1 MAPQRAIA
9 YQSRLAPHLEQ
20 IRRWRRARKTWRE
33 IRDLLATQS
42 QPPVDV
48 TLQAVQSFFK
58 SATNPR
64 RRTPLG
70 FEPDAPVV
78 APPAAS
84 PEPSPAER
92 YRRHLRAPQPP
103 STPNLQDHI
112 IE

>member
-1 MAPQRAIA
+1 MAPKRAIA

-20 IRRWRRARKTWRE
+20 IRSWRRARKTWRE
-33 IRDLLATQS
+33 IRDLLATQT

-70 FEPDAPVV
+70 FEPDAPAP
-78 APPAAS
+78 APPAR
-84 PEPSPAER
+84 PEPTPGER
-92 YRRHLRAPQPP
+92 YRRHLSSPQPP